1 MTNAK
6 MTNTAEAVNSVE
18 KRPWYKEPMVWLVI
32 AIPLSSVIYGTFF
45 FIVSITSFD
54 GMVVDDYYKEG
65 KKINRV
71 LKRDKAAL
79 RHGLT
84 AQMTVN
90 EGLATV
96 FIAANESYVPPP
108 TLEIN
113 FIYSTRAGQ
122 DKTIFVEQT
131 QPGIYKGAVP
141 ELEIGRWNVQI
152 ASDDW
157 RLMGSMRAPDE
168 HTVVIKPLMK

>member
-1 MTNAK
+1 MTISE
-6 MTNTAEAVNSVE
+6 TVNSVE

-45 FIVSITSFD
+45 LIVSITSFD

-65 KKINRV
+65 KQINRV
-71 LKRDKAAL
+71 LKRDQAAL
-79 RHGLT
+79 LHGLS
-84 AQMTVN
+84 AQVTVN

-96 FIAANESYVPPP
+96 FVAAKESYTPPP
-108 TLEIN
+108 ALEIN

-131 QPGIYKGAVP
+131 QPGIYKGAIP
-141 ELEIGRWNVQI
+141 ELETGRWNVQI
-152 ASDDW
+152 SSDDW

-168 HTVVIKPLMK
+168 STVMIKPLTK

>member
-1 MTNAK
+1 MTITDSADI
-6 MTNTAEAVNSVE
+6 VE

-32 AIPLSSVIYGTFF
+32 AIPLSSVIYGIFF
-45 FIVSITSFD
+45 LTVSITSFD

-65 KKINRV
+65 KQINRV

-79 RHGLT
+79 AHGLT
-84 AQMTVN
+84 AQVTVN
-90 EGLATV
+90 EGQVTV
-96 FIAANESYVPPP
+96 FIAANENYTPPP
-108 TLEIN
+108 ALEIN

-131 QPGIYKGAVP
+131 QPGIYKGAIP
-141 ELEIGRWNVQI
+141 DLEIGRWNVQI
-152 ASDDW
+152 SSDDW

-168 HTVVIKPLMK
+168 STVVIKPLTK